1 MKNIVFN
8 IYRIGLLGMVFL
20 LCPTTN
26 LQAQVRVVPAKAQEK
41 PILLQGATAH
51 LGNGEVIEG
60 SMIGFKEGK
69 ISLVANMAAAVSV
82 SEYEVI
88 DVSGKHI
95 YPGFILPTTELG
107 LVEVSAVSA
116 TRDQSEQGQYNP
128 NVRSIIAYNTDS
140 ELIPA
145 SRFNGILMAQTTPT
159 GGTISGT
166 SSVVQ
171 LDAWNWEDAAYKTD
185 DAIHLNWP
193 PKMYGPRW
201 WMGETEGR
209 PNPNYNKIIQE
220 LQGLFSEAKAYSAI
234 DPEET
239 NLKLASM
246 EGLFDGSKSLFVY
259 TNKAKEM
266 LASVS
271 MAKDNGVEKVVI
283 VGGNEAMLVKD
294 FLKEHDVSIV
304 LTGIHRLPSEDH
316 EDTRYP
322 FKLPKELYD
331 AGIPFCIGYDGVSN
345 ARNLPFTAGTTV
357 AHGMPYEEA
366 LKTITSNTAEIL
378 GIGDQ
383 VGTLERG
390 KDATLIV
397 SEGDVFD
404 MRTSKLT
411 QAFIQGREIQLNA
424 RQQWLYEKY
433 SKKYGH
439 DID

>member
-1 MKNIVFN
+1 MKNKLNRYLIWVCSM
-8 IYRIGLLGMVFL
+8 LLANTL
-20 LCPTTN
+20 T
-26 LQAQVRVVPAKAQEK
+26 AQVRVVPAPAQDK

-60 SMIGFKEGK
+60 SMIGFKDGK
-69 ISLVANMAAAVSV
+69 ISLVANMATAVSV
-82 SEYEVI
+82 SEYEVV

-116 TRDQSEQGQYNP
+116 TRDFSEQGQYNP

-193 PKMYGPRW
+193 PKMFGPRW
-201 WMGETEGR
+201 WLGETQGR
-209 PNPNYNKIIQE
+209 PNPNYDQVIQE
-220 LQGLFSEAKAYSAI
+220 LQGLFAEAKAYSSV

-239 NLKLASM
+239 NLKLAAM

-259 TNKAKEM
+259 TDKAKAM
-266 LASVS
+266 LASIR
-271 MAKDNGVEKVVI
+271 MAKENGVEKVVI

-294 FLKEHDVSIV
+294 FLKEHEVAIV
-304 LTGIHRLPSEDH
+304 LTEIHRLPSEDH

-322 FKLPKELYD
+322 FKLPKELYE
-331 AGIPFCIGYDGVSN
+331 AGIPFCIGYDGISN
-345 ARNLPFTAGTTV
+345 ARNLPFTVGTTV

-378 GIGDQ
+378 GIADQ
-383 VGTLERG
+383 VGTLEKG

-411 QAFIQGREIQLNA
+411 HAFIQGRQIQLNA

>member
-1 MKNIVFN
+1 MNHTIKSYILLLV
-8 IYRIGLLGMVFL
+8 GLVLTASIHG
-20 LCPTTN
+20 
-26 LQAQVRVVPAKAQEK
+26 QVRVVPAPAQEK
-41 PILLQGATAH
+41 AILLSGATAH
-51 LGNGEVIEG
+51 LGNGEVIEN

-82 SEYEVI
+82 SEYEVV

-95 YPGFILPTTELG
+95 YPGFILPTTDLG
-107 LVEVSAVSA
+107 LVEVSAVNA
-116 TRDQSEQGQYNP
+116 TRDASEQGDINP
-128 NVRSIIAYNTDS
+128 NVRAIIAYNTDS

-145 SRFNGILMAQTTPT
+145 TRFNGILMAQTTPT
-159 GGTISGT
+159 GGVVSGL

-185 DAIHLNWP
+185 DAIHMNWP
-193 PKMYGPRW
+193 PKMFGPRW
-201 WMGETEGR
+201 WLGETNSR
-209 PNPNYNKIIQE
+209 PNPNYDETIREIQT
-220 LQGLFSEAKAYSAI
+220 LFSEAKSYADA
-234 DPEET
+234 EARET
-239 NLKLASM
+239 NLKLAAM
-246 EGLFDGSKSLFVY
+246 TGLFDGTTSLFIQASS
-259 TNKAKEM
+259 AKDILE
-266 LASVS
+266 SVR
-271 MAKDNGVEKVVI
+271 MAKKNGVEKVVI
-283 VGGNEAMLVKD
+283 VGGDEAMLIKD
-294 FLKEHDVSIV
+294 FLLEHDIAIV
-304 LTGIHRLPSEDH
+304 LSGIHELPNEDH

-331 AGIPFCIGYDGVSN
+331 AGIPFCIGYAGTSN

-357 AHGMPYEEA
+357 AHGLPYEEA
-366 LKTITSNTAEIL
+366 LKAITSSTANIL
-378 GIGDQ
+378 GIGDS

-411 QAFIQGREIQLNA
+411 HAFIQGREIQLNA

>member
-1 MKNIVFN
+1 MKHNIHSYILLLVGLVF
-8 IYRIGLLGMVFL
+8 
-20 LCPTTN
+20 TTMAN
-26 LQAQVRVVPAKAQEK
+26 AQVRVVPAPAQEK
-41 PILLQGATAH
+41 PILLSGATAH
-51 LGNGEVIEG
+51 LGNGDVIEN
-60 SMIGFKEGK
+60 SMIGFQDGK

-82 SEYEVI
+82 SEYEVV

-95 YPGFILPTTELG
+95 YPGFILPTTDLG
-107 LVEVSAVSA
+107 LVEVSAVNA
-116 TRDQSEQGQYNP
+116 TRDASEQGEVNP

-145 SRFNGILMAQTTPT
+145 TRFNGILMAQTTPT
-159 GGTISGT
+159 GGVVSGL

-185 DAIHLNWP
+185 DAIHMNWP
-193 PKMYGPRW
+193 PKMFGPRW
-201 WMGETEGR
+201 WLGETNSR
-209 PNPNYNKIIQE
+209 PNPTYDETIREIQT
-220 LQGLFSEAKAYSAI
+220 LFSEAKAYA
-234 DPEET
+234 DAETKET
-239 NLKLASM
+239 NLKLAAM
-246 EGLFDGSKSLFVY
+246 TGLFDGTTSLFIH
-259 TNKAKEM
+259 
-266 LASVS
+266 ASS
-271 MAKDNGVEKVVI
+271 AKDMLESIGMVKENGVQKVVI
-283 VGGNEAMLVKD
+283 VGGDEAMLIKD
-294 FLKEHDVSIV
+294 FLLEHDVAIV
-304 LTGIHRLPSEDH
+304 LSGIHQLPNEDH

-331 AGIPFCIGYDGVSN
+331 AGIPFCIGYDGTSN

-357 AHGMPYEEA
+357 AHGLPYEEA
-366 LKTITSNTAEIL
+366 LKAITSSTAKIL
-378 GIGDQ
+378 GIDDR

-390 KDATLIV
+390 MDATLIV

-411 QAFIQGREIQLNA
+411 HAFIQGREIQLNA

>member
-1 MKNIVFN
+1 MKNKLNRYLIWVCSM
-8 IYRIGLLGMVFL
+8 LLANTL
-20 LCPTTN
+20 T
-26 LQAQVRVVPAKAQEK
+26 AQVRVVPAPAQDK

-60 SMIGFKEGK
+60 SMIGFKDGK
-69 ISLVANMAAAVSV
+69 ISLVANMATAVSV
-82 SEYEVI
+82 SEYEVV

-116 TRDQSEQGQYNP
+116 TRDFSEQGQYNP

-193 PKMYGPRW
+193 PKMFGPRW
-201 WMGETEGR
+201 WLGETQGR
-209 PNPNYNKIIQE
+209 PNPNYDQVIQE
-220 LQGLFSEAKAYSAI
+220 LQGLFAEAKAYSSV

-239 NLKLASM
+239 NLKLAAM

-259 TNKAKEM
+259 TDKAKAM
-266 LASVS
+266 LASVR
-271 MAKDNGVEKVVI
+271 MAKENGVEKVVI

-294 FLKEHDVSIV
+294 FLKEHEVAIV
-304 LTGIHRLPSEDH
+304 LTEIHRLPSEDH

-331 AGIPFCIGYDGVSN
+331 AGIPFCIGYDGISN
-345 ARNLPFTAGTTV
+345 ARNLPFTVGTTV

-378 GIGDQ
+378 GIADQ
-383 VGTLERG
+383 VGTLEKG

-411 QAFIQGREIQLNA
+411 HAFIQGRQIQLNA

>member
-1 MKNIVFN
+1 MKNKLNRYLIWVCSM
-8 IYRIGLLGMVFL
+8 LLANTL
-20 LCPTTN
+20 T
-26 LQAQVRVVPAKAQEK
+26 AQVRVVPAPAQDK

-60 SMIGFKEGK
+60 SMIGFKDGK
-69 ISLVANMAAAVSV
+69 ISLVANMATAVSV
-82 SEYEVI
+82 SEYEVV

-116 TRDQSEQGQYNP
+116 TRDFSEQGQYNP

-193 PKMYGPRW
+193 PKMFGPRW
-201 WMGETEGR
+201 WLGETQGR
-209 PNPNYNKIIQE
+209 PNPNYDQVIQE
-220 LQGLFSEAKAYSAI
+220 LQGLFAEAKAYSSV

-239 NLKLASM
+239 NLKLAAM

-259 TNKAKEM
+259 TDKAKAM
-266 LASVS
+266 LASVR
-271 MAKDNGVEKVVI
+271 MAKENGVEKVVI

-294 FLKEHDVSIV
+294 FLKEHEVAIV
-304 LTGIHRLPSEDH
+304 LTEIHRLPSEDH

-331 AGIPFCIGYDGVSN
+331 AGIPFCIGYDGISN
-345 ARNLPFTAGTTV
+345 ARNLPFTVGTTV

-378 GIGDQ
+378 GISDQ
-383 VGTLERG
+383 VGTLEKG

-411 QAFIQGREIQLNA
+411 HAFIQGRQIQLNA